1 MNRKI
6 KLIIL
11 LAFLLLQIVIDRYAG
26 VTGFSF
32 DALFLIIVYVGIK
45 DGAVKTI
52 LTAMF
57 LGWVTDYFTEGVIG
71 VFGFSRV
78 IAGVFI
84 YEISRFIDLK
94 SRSYVFI
101 MIFFSMVI
109 SNGLAN
115 LFFHFIRGY
124 DFLPGMVLL
133 QPFLTGL
140 VALALISST
149 KLKKI
154 FDVY

>member
-6 KLIIL
+6 RLTIL
-11 LAFLLLQIVIDRYAG
+11 LVFLLLQIVIDRYAG
-26 VTGFSF
+26 LTGFSF
-32 DALFLIIVYVGIK
+32 DVLFLIIVYVGIK

-78 IAGVFI
+78 VAGIFI
-84 YEISRFIDLK
+84 YEVSKFIDLK
-94 SRSYVFI
+94 SKAYIFI
-101 MIFFSMVI
+101 MIFVSMVV

-140 VALALISST
+140 LALALISFT